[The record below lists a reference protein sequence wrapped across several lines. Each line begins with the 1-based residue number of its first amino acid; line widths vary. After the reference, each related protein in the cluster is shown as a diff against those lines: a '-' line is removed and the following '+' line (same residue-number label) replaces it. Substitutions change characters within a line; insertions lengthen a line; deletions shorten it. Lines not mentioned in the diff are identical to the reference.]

1 MGYIVRHIIVV
12 NAKVMDLII
21 MIFVTTVVAICE
33 VGRMIK
39 YKIMLCVMYFI
50 ILYVIAWISTRDIKE
65 DDVILGLNK
74 SQWRALLILWIPVL
88 TVFTK

>member
-1 MGYIVRHIIVV
+1 
-12 NAKVMDLII
+12 
-21 MIFVTTVVAICE
+21 
-33 VGRMIK
+33 
-39 YKIMLCVMYFI
+39 MYFI

>member
-1 MGYIVRHIIVV
+1 
-12 NAKVMDLII
+12 
-21 MIFVTTVVAICE
+21 
-33 VGRMIK
+33 MIK